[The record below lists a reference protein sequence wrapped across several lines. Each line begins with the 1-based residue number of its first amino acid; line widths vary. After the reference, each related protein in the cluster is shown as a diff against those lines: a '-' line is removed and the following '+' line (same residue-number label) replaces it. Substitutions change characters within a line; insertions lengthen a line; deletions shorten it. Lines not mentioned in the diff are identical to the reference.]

1 MKCKFVCFFFSFF
14 WIFSLAACLVFFF
27 NYIIC
32 RNIITIMFR
41 QYHDIRH
48 IGLGTKTHW
57 NNISQETAAV
67 PQKSSCDHITDQ
79 RLRWSI
85 GATWCRYYYWYD
97 ISTSVKRVVFIRT
110 HNTQTCERSTFSAV
124 TQLEDPLASQQELTL
139 NCGGGRR
146 SSAGSVAPRRGRWI
160 SQTAGERGELF
171 SSPSVSPRKPESG
184 SSWQSPPPVPPSSDL
199 RSAVTASQWLSGP
212 WMLHSG
218 LHHFQMNHSLKAFI
232 TWKGSSSCA
241 ANFFVNIFFRST
253 PKGTLVSSTSP
264 PHNARRGLNQPI
276 WWADIL
282 IRWRKCPECS
292 TTCCLLTFSFREPS
306 GLTEMFTDLQSE
318 DTVTVF
324 IDYKPIS
331 IFTYLFYLAVCPKK
345 FQN

>member
-1 MKCKFVCFFFSFF
+1 
-14 WIFSLAACLVFFF
+14 
-27 NYIIC
+27 
-32 RNIITIMFR
+32 
-41 QYHDIRH
+41 
-48 IGLGTKTHW
+48 
-57 NNISQETAAV
+57 
-67 PQKSSCDHITDQ
+67 
-79 RLRWSI
+79 
-85 GATWCRYYYWYD
+85 
-97 ISTSVKRVVFIRT
+97 
-110 HNTQTCERSTFSAV
+110 
-124 TQLEDPLASQQELTL
+124 
-139 NCGGGRR
+139 
-146 SSAGSVAPRRGRWI
+146 
-160 SQTAGERGELF
+160 
-171 SSPSVSPRKPESG
+171 
-184 SSWQSPPPVPPSSDL
+184 
-199 RSAVTASQWLSGP
+199 
-212 WMLHSG
+212 MLHSG

-241 ANFFVNIFFRST
+241 ANFFVKKFFRST

-264 PHNARRGLNQPI
+264 PHKARRGLNQPI

-331 IFTYLFYLAVCPKK
+331 IFTYLFYLAVCPKE